1 MGASQKDHVI
11 VVLKFCV
18 KKLILVPEIIEY
30 YLATLLLYVICI
42 YECVLTLY
50 LGHSPEKWGRSLCMR
65 LCMYVD
71 DLGLAQYTNAPA
83 S

>member
-1 MGASQKDHVI
+1 MTLLIIISNLLLHLPIPLGASQKDHVI

-42 YECVLTLY
+42 YVYVLTL
-50 LGHSPEKWGRSLCMR
+50 
-65 LCMYVD
+65 
-71 DLGLAQYTNAPA
+71 
-83 S
+83 